1 MDTVCEQTMPKQ
13 AIRDIVDALPDDAS
27 YEEIIAELALNR
39 LIERGLADA
48 RAGRLIPDDTARKR
62 MLAWRR

>member
-1 MDTVCEQTMPKQ
+1 MDTVREQTMPKQ

-48 RAGRLIPDDTARKR
+48 RAGRLIPDDAARER

>member
-1 MDTVCEQTMPKQ
+1 MDVVREPIMPKQ
-13 AIRDIVDALPDDAS
+13 TIRDIVDALPDDAS

-48 RAGRLIPDDTARKR
+48 RAGRLIPDDAARAR